1 MKNNEIFNLNYW
13 NKQIYI
19 YQDCRLT
26 LLNLIT
32 FNNVL
37 LQIDSRD
44 VRLNIDLIAE
54 IENQTNVQFTQ

>member
-1 MKNNEIFNLNYW
+1 MKNNEIFNLYYW

-54 IENQTNVQFTQ
+54 IENQTNVRFTQ